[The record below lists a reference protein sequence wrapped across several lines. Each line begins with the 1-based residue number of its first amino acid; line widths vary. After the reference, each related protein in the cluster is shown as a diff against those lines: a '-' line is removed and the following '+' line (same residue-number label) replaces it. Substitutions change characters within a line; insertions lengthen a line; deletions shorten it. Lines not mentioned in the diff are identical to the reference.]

1 MNNEA
6 SLALVRLGIGNE
18 TIQGCEAVDWEA
30 IEAIVEKHHM
40 KEIFDSVNAICEEYL
55 GFDCIPLTVYSLRSD
70 SDEGVWPFLWHTDH
84 TDGTDAF
91 AGAN

>member
-30 IEAIVEKHHM
+30 IEAIVGKLHM
-40 KEIFDSVNAICEEYL
+40 KEIFDSVNAIYEENF

-70 SDEGVWPFLWHTDH
+70 SDEGV
-84 TDGTDAF
+84 
-91 AGAN
+91 